1 MEFVPRN
8 QQRERFPV
16 GQTDDKMTSKMKAET
31 VHGKEINNA
40 SQGIPWIQT
49 GTDTST
55 SHIAIVCPKGEPM
68 ILSTIDKRSS
78 SSNSSAVSS
87 LSQCSNYTLD
97 TDASRLTTYSA
108 TTTGCDSTVYATP
121 LSYCSKIDMI

>member
-1 MEFVPRN
+1 DHHR
-8 QQRERFPV
+8 Q
-16 GQTDDKMTSKMKAET
+16 
-31 VHGKEINNA
+31 
-40 SQGIPWIQT
+40 IQVKVSIF
-49 GTDTST
+49 D
-55 SHIAIVCPKGEPM
+55 V
-68 ILSTIDKRSS
+68 SS
-78 SSNSSAVSS
+78 RKHALFIGAVSS